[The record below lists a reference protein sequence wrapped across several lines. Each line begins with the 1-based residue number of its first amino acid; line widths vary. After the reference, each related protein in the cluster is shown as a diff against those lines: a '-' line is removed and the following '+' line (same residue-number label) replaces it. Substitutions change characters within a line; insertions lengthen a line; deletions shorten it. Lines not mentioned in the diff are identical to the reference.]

1 MRSRR
6 AGVLCALFL
15 LGAAACRRGEST
27 AATSG
32 VKPSA
37 ASTASS
43 APVTPVEDLD
53 ADASA
58 SSRPPRRTGGGA
70 PVIWLGLD
78 GLDWELLDR
87 LSEAGQMPNW
97 KRLAAEGFRADLAAF
112 YPVLSPILWTT
123 AATGVGP
130 DVHRVLDFQETDP
143 KSGIKLPVSGL
154 SRAVP
159 AVWNIASA
167 AGKKVG
173 VVGWWASHPA
183 EEVDGF
189 FVSDRASPL
198 LFGDLPRGG
207 VAFPASL
214 APGVEQI
221 VARDGGVT
229 DADLA
234 RFIDVPAAE
243 IATARSS
250 GAGMENPVVALSRI
264 LAATRVNHH
273 VARELYDRNRPDLMA
288 LYLEGTDEVGHV
300 FAPYSPPRLQCTS
313 EEDFRRYHRAVEVYY
328 GVVDRILGQ
337 WMRRAKEDG
346 ATLVV
351 HSDHGF
357 KWGADRTCARS
368 SFNWST
374 AAYWHRM
381 NGVFAAWGA
390 GVRPSKTRSKVSI
403 FDVAPTILAL
413 EGLPADRR
421 MRGRSVAAAFT
432 GLPALPKKDVFG
444 TVVVRRVASE
454 SLSNAEA
461 SEYAKKLRAL
471 GYLTG
476 GESQPVA
483 PSGGD
488 RPGMTEGGWNNLGVY
503 LREETHDLAA
513 AEAALRKA
521 HELRP
526 EYASPIF
533 NLAIL
538 YRMRSE
544 DPKAQEWLFRSL
556 DAGHAEPERTIA
568 DWVSVY
574 EDKGKLP
581 AARALLERAVQRHPG
596 NEPFA
601 RELALL
607 KFKRWRDCPGALEA
621 LSRFE
626 SQTSDTDTLNAL
638 ALFQTCLGRTPE
650 AIALFE
656 RSLALN
662 RNQPAVVQSLNMV
675 RRGN

>member
-1 MRSRR
+1 MRPSR
-6 AGVLCALFL
+6 AGALCALSL
-15 LGAAACRRGEST
+15 VLATPACRRETPS
-27 AATSG
+27 AATSARA
-32 VKPSA
+32 PS
-37 ASTASS
+37 TL
-43 APVTPVEDLD
+43 VED
-53 ADASA
+53 ADVGE
-58 SSRPPRRTGGGA
+58 RVPRTTGE
-70 PVIWLGLD
+70 PRVIWLGLD

-87 LSEAGQMPNW
+87 LSQAGKMPNW
-97 KRLAAEGFRADLAAF
+97 ARLASEGFRADMKSF

-143 KSGIKLPVSGL
+143 KTGTKLPVSGR

-159 AVWNIASA
+159 AVWNLASA

-173 VVGWWASHPA
+173 VVGWWATHPA

-189 FVSDRASPL
+189 FVSDRASPM
-198 LFGDLPRGG
+198 LFGDLPRAG

-221 VARDGGVT
+221 VARDGAVS
-229 DADLA
+229 DADIA
-234 RFIDVPAAE
+234 RFLDVSPAE
-243 IATARSS
+243 IAAARGS
-250 GAGMENPVVALSRI
+250 GAGMENPVVALARI

-273 VARELYDRNRPDLMA
+273 IARDLYDRNRPDLMA
-288 LYLEGTDEVGHV
+288 LYLEGTDEIGHV
-300 FAPYSPPRLQCTS
+300 FAPYSPPRLACTS
-313 EEDFRRYHRAVEVYY
+313 EEDFNRYRRAVEVYY
-328 GVVDRILGQ
+328 GVIARILGQ

-368 SFNWST
+368 STNWST

-390 GVRPSKTRSKVSI
+390 RVRPSKNRAKVSI
-403 FDVAPTILAL
+403 FDVAPTVLAL

-421 MRGRSVAAAFT
+421 MTGRPVAAAFT
-432 GLPALPKKDVFG
+432 GLGALPKKDLFG
-444 TVVVRRVASE
+444 TVVVRRVAAE
-454 SLSNAEA
+454 SLSTAEA

-476 GESQPVA
+476 GESQPIA
-483 PSGGD
+483 PAGGD

-503 LREETHDLAA
+503 LREETHDLSA
-513 AEAALRKA
+513 AEAALRKSL
-521 HELRP
+521 ELRP
-526 EYASPIF
+526 GYASPIF

-538 YRMRSE
+538 YRMKSE

-568 DWVSVY
+568 DWVGLY
-574 EDKGKLP
+574 EDQEKLP
-581 AARALLERAVQRHPG
+581 AARALLERAVQRYPD

-607 KFKRWRDCPGALEA
+607 KFKRWRDCPGALDA

-626 SQTSDTDTLNAL
+626 SKTSDTDTLNAL
-638 ALFQTCLGRTPE
+638 ALFQTCLGRRGE

-656 RSLALN
+656 RSLALK
-662 RNQPAVVQSLNMV
+662 RDQPAVVQSLNMV

>member
-1 MRSRR
+1 MRPSR
-6 AGVLCALFL
+6 AGVLCALL
-15 LGAAACRRGEST
+15 LVLAAPACRRREDAVAGSAAT
-27 AATSG
+27 PSAATSARA
-32 VKPSA
+32 PS
-37 ASTASS
+37 
-43 APVTPVEDLD
+43 TPIED
-53 ADASA
+53 ADVAERA
-58 SSRPPRRTGGGA
+58 PRTTGG
-70 PVIWLGLD
+70 PRVIWLGLD

-87 LSEAGQMPNW
+87 LSQAGQMPNW
-97 KRLAAEGFRADLAAF
+97 ARLASEGFRADLKSF

-143 KSGIKLPVSGL
+143 KTGTKLPVSGL

-159 AVWNIASA
+159 AVWNVASA
-167 AGKKVG
+167 AGMKVG
-173 VVGWWASHPA
+173 VVGWWATHPA

-189 FVSDRASPL
+189 FVSDRASPM
-198 LFGDLPRGG
+198 LFGDLPRAG

-221 VARDGGVT
+221 VARDGAVS
-229 DADLA
+229 DPDLA
-234 RFIDVPAAE
+234 RFLEVSPTE
-243 IATARSS
+243 IAAARGS
-250 GAGMENPVVALSRI
+250 GAGMENPVVALARI

-273 VARELYDRNRPDLMA
+273 IARDLYDRNRPDLMA
-288 LYLEGTDEVGHV
+288 LYLEGTDEIGHV
-300 FAPYSPPRLQCTS
+300 FAPYSPPRLACTS
-313 EEDFRRYHRAVEVYY
+313 EEDFNRYHRAVEVYY
-328 GVVDRILGQ
+328 GVIDRVLGQ

-357 KWGADRTCARS
+357 KWGSDRTCARS
-368 SFNWST
+368 STNWST

-390 GVRPSKTRSKVSI
+390 RVRPSKNRTKVSI
-403 FDVAPTILAL
+403 FDVAPTVLAL

-421 MRGRSVAAAFT
+421 MTGRPVSAAFT
-432 GLPALPKKDVFG
+432 GLAALPKKDLFG
-444 TVVVRRVASE
+444 TVVVRRVAAE
-454 SLSNAEA
+454 SLSTAEA

-483 PSGGD
+483 PAGGD
-488 RPGMTEGGWNNLGVY
+488 RPGLTEGGWNNLGVY
-503 LREETHDLAA
+503 LREETHDLPA
-513 AEAALRKA
+513 AEAALRKSL
-521 HELRP
+521 ELRP
-526 EYASPIF
+526 DYASPIF

-538 YRMRSE
+538 YRMKSE

-568 DWVSVY
+568 DWVGVY
-574 EDKGKLP
+574 EDQGKLP
-581 AARALLERAVQRHPG
+581 AARALLERAVQRYPE

-607 KFKRWRDCPGALEA
+607 KFKRWRDCPGALES

-626 SQTSDTDTLNAL
+626 SKTSDTDTLNAL
-638 ALFQTCLGRTPE
+638 ALFQTCLGRRAE

-656 RSLALN
+656 RSLALK
-662 RNQPAVVQSLNMV
+662 RDQPAVVQSLNMV

>member
-1 MRSRR
+1 MRPTR
-6 AGVLCALFL
+6 AGVVCALSL
-15 LGAAACRRGEST
+15 VLAGPACRRGEGT
-27 AATSG
+27 AAGSG
-32 VKPSA
+32 GKPSA
-37 ASTASS
+37 KTS
-43 APVTPVEDLD
+43 AGAPSIPVED
-53 ADASA
+53 ADVAERVPRSTGSA
-58 SSRPPRRTGGGA
+58 R
-70 PVIWLGLD
+70 VIWLGLD

-87 LSEAGQMPNW
+87 LSLAGQMPNW
-97 KRLAAEGFRADLAAF
+97 KRLASEGFRADLESF

-143 KSGIKLPVSGL
+143 KTGTKLPVSGL

-173 VVGWWASHPA
+173 VVGWWATHPA

-189 FVSDRASPL
+189 FVSDRASPM
-198 LFGDLPRGG
+198 LFGNLPRGG

-221 VARDGGVT
+221 VARDGAVS
-229 DADLA
+229 DSDLA
-234 RFIDVPAAE
+234 RFLDVPAAE
-243 IATARSS
+243 IVTARGS
-250 GAGMENPVVALSRI
+250 GAGMENPVVALARI
-264 LAATRVNHH
+264 LAASRVNHH
-273 VARELYDRNRPDLMA
+273 IGRELYDRNRPDLMA
-288 LYLEGTDEVGHV
+288 LYLEGTDEIGHV
-300 FAPYSPPRLQCTS
+300 FAPYSPPRLACTS
-313 EEDFRRYHRAVEVYY
+313 EEDFNRYHRAVEVYY
-328 GVVDRILGQ
+328 GVIDRLLGQ

-368 SFNWST
+368 STNWST

-390 GVRPSKTRSKVSI
+390 RVRPSKNRAKVSI

-421 MRGRSVAAAFT
+421 MTGRPAVSAFT
-432 GLPALPKKDVFG
+432 GVAALPKKDVFG
-444 TVVVRRVASE
+444 TIVVRRVAAA
-454 SLSNAEA
+454 SLSTAEA

-476 GESQPVA
+476 GESQPIA
-483 PSGGD
+483 PAGGD

-503 LREETHDLAA
+503 LREEAHDLRA
-513 AEAALRKA
+513 AEAALQKSL
-521 HELRP
+521 ELRP
-526 EYASPIF
+526 DYASPIF

-538 YRMRSE
+538 YRMKAE

-568 DWVSVY
+568 DWVGVY
-574 EDKGKLP
+574 EDREKLP
-581 AARALLERAVQRHPG
+581 AARALLERAVQRYPD

-607 KFKRWRDCPGALEA
+607 KFKRWRDCPGALDA

-626 SQTSDTDTLNAL
+626 VKTSDTDTLNAL
-638 ALFQTCLGRTPE
+638 ALFQTCLGRREE

-656 RSLALN
+656 RSLALK
-662 RNQPAVVQSLNMV
+662 RDQPAVVQSLNMV
-675 RRGN
+675 RRGS